1 MKKIKGFTL
10 IELLVVIAIIGI
22 LAAFAMVS
30 LGGTRGKARDARR
43 LADIKEIQTA
53 LEMYYLD
60 ANGYPPTANVTPGG
74 SISSTDGVIYM
85 KKVPKNPSPQ
95 NDGAGGTKCPSS
107 DYIYEQKED
116 GNSYTI
122 LYCLGADT
130 GGISKSTHTATSAG
144 LTDP

>member
-60 ANGYPPTANVTPGG
+60 ANLYPANVSSG
-74 SISSTDGVIYM
+74 SSIASGSTVYM
-85 KKVPKNPSPQ
+85 AKVPANPSPR
-95 NDGAGGTKCPSS
+95 NDGTCLNS
-107 DYIYEQKED
+107 DYAYTQDLD
-116 GNSYTI
+116 GNSYHI
-122 LYCLGADT
+122 VYCLGADT
-130 GGISKSTHTATSAG
+130 GGISQGIRHATPAG